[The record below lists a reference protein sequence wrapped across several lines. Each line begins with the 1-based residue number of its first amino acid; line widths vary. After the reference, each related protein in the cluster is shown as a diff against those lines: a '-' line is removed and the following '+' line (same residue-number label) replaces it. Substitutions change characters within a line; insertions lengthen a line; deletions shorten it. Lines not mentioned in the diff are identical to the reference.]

1 MKLILI
7 IFIFA
12 VFYLGYKKYFKKNLK
27 NRKNYKFNRKNLY
40 KWMNLSKKERY
51 NLSKIDSNSYL
62 NRRKD
67 LLDQIRKEYKTLK
80 K

>member
-12 VFYLGYKKYFKKNLK
+12 VFYLGCKKYFKKNLK